1 MRIRAPRLLR
11 ATRARDESGQVL
23 VLLVVA
29 IVALLGIAA
38 FVVDLGHAY
47 YVQRSLQA
55 SADAAATAGALELP
69 NSTAAVGVARDY
81 SGSAGGRN
89 ERENVPNV
97 QTTVSTRC
105 LSIAPCAPVNA
116 IVVRESATVQ
126 TFFARIFGVDTVT
139 VSARA
144 TACSPCSA
152 TPLDIM
158 LVLDRTLSMCQDSNG
173 RLDPRD
179 DPLDPRLC
187 TDLDNARSGMR
198 TFLQHLDASIQHV
211 GLAVLPPALR
221 AGESCVRP
229 LGEPHMRDPYNSS
242 TSQYVVVPLSRDYKI
257 GDRLNE
263 SSNLVSTIGCV
274 RGGGI
279 TAYATAIDQAQV
291 ELDAH
296 GRPDVQNV
304 IVFLSD
310 GAANYDP
317 SGSAQPCHQ
326 GVSSAAAAKE
336 RGTQVYTIGYDLN
349 ANGGGANICRE
360 GPERGRLPEAPAI
373 TAHDALRQMAT
384 DEASFYNQPTAG
396 ELDTIFSRIAFDA
409 SGTRLVDDSIE

>member
-1 MRIRAPRLLR
+1 MRIRASRLLR

-69 NSTAAVGVARDY
+69 NSSAAIGVARDY
-81 SGSAGGRN
+81 SGSPGGRN

-116 IVVRESATVQ
+116 IVVRQSATVR
-126 TFFARIFGVDTVT
+126 TFFARVVGLDTVT

-158 LVLDRTLSMCQDSNG
+158 LVLDRTGSMCQDSNG
-173 RLDPRD
+173 NEDRS
-179 DPLDPRLC
+179 C
-187 TDLDNARSGMR
+187 TDLNNARNGMR

-211 GLAVLPPALR
+211 GLAVLPPAPSVAAR
-221 AGESCVRP
+221 CTPVPDRRFTYDSP
-229 LGEPHMRDPYNSS
+229 S
-242 TSQYVVVPLSRDYKI
+242 SQYVVVPLSHDYKI

-263 SSNLVSTIGCV
+263 SSNLVSTIRCI
-274 RGGGI
+274 RGGGV
-279 TAYATAIDQAQV
+279 TAYATAIDQAQL
-291 ELDAH
+291 ELEAH
-296 GRPDVQNV
+296 GRPGVQDI

-310 GAANYDP
+310 GAANYGP
-317 SGSAQPCHQ
+317 SFAPPAYRLQPCHQ
-326 GVSSAAAAKE
+326 GVSSAAAAKD

-349 ANGGGANICRE
+349 ANGGGANICQVNIDDA
-360 GPERGRLPEAPAI
+360 PEAPPI
-373 TAHDALRQMAT
+373 TAYEALSQMAT
-384 DEASFYNQPTAG
+384 DEASFFNQPTPG
-396 ELDTIFSRIAFDA
+396 ELDTIFSRIAFEA

>member
-11 ATRARDESGQVL
+11 ATRARDESGQAL

-29 IVALLGIAA
+29 IVALLGISA

-69 NSTAAVGVARDY
+69 DSGAAAGVARDY
-81 SGSAGGRN
+81 SGSPGGRN

-116 IVVRESATVQ
+116 IVVRQSVTVQ
-126 TFFARIFGVDTVT
+126 TFFARVFGVDTVT

-158 LVLDRTLSMCQDSNG
+158 LVLDRTGSMCQDSNG
-173 RLDPRD
+173 NPDSS
-179 DPLDPRLC
+179 C
-187 TDLDNARSGMR
+187 TDLNNARNGMR
-198 TFLQHLDASIQHV
+198 TFLQHLDASTQHV
-211 GLAVLPPALR
+211 GLAVLPPAPSVSAR
-221 AGESCVRP
+221 CVAPPGPPRQR
-229 LGEPHMRDPYNSS
+229 EPYDSPS
-242 TSQYVVVPLSRDYKI
+242 SQYVVVPLSQDYKI

-263 SSNLVSTIGCV
+263 SSNLVSTIRCV
-274 RGGGI
+274 RGGGV
-279 TAYATAIDQAQV
+279 TAYATAIDQAQL
-291 ELDAH
+291 ELEAH
-296 GRPDVQNV
+296 GRPDAQDI

-310 GAANYDP
+310 GAANYGP
-317 SGSAQPCHQ
+317 SFAPPAYRLQPCHQ
-326 GVSSAAAAKE
+326 GVSSAAAAKD

-349 ANGGGANICRE
+349 ANSGGANVCRV
-360 GPERGRLPEAPAI
+360 GVNAVDPPEAPPI
-373 TAHDALRQMAT
+373 TAYEALRQMAT
-384 DEASFYNQPTAG
+384 DETSFYNQPTPG
-396 ELDTIFSRIAFDA
+396 ELDTIFSRIAFEA